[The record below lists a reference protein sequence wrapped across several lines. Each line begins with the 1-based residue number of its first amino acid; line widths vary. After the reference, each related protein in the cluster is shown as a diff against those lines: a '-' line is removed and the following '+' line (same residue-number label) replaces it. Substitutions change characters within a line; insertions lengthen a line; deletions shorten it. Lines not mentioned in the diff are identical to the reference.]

1 MDQAQVEI
9 IERKIAEDRGK
20 YYRGTAIVRFEYLHF
35 GSQCP
40 RELDRENVES
50 LKRTFMKQGCL
61 RLEPKHYIPALIDQQ
76 ALDLAIKSSRAVSLD
91 TLLNN
96 PKAEPPELK
105 MPPNYSL
112 ECIQGR
118 HWVEAGKEFL
128 PPKGRWW
135 TVDLYLKGIRQ
146 SLNTCASMNIH
157 LSHH

>member
-1 MDQAQVEI
+1 MEQAQVEI

-50 LKRTFMKQGCL
+50 LKDTFMKQGCL
-61 RLEPKHYIPALIDQQ
+61 RLEPKHHIPALIDQQ

-96 PKAEPPELK
+96 PKAVPPELK

-112 ECIQGR
+112 ECIQGL
-118 HWVEAGKEFL
+118 HWVEAGKEIL
-128 PPKGRWW
+128 PPKDKWW
-135 TVDLYLKGIRQ
+135 TVDLYLK
-146 SLNTCASMNIH
+146 SMR
-157 LSHH
+157 